1 MENPMRYRTF
11 PLGLALGSLIACGA
25 AVAQTAW
32 VEVNDN
38 ARIAAF
44 GAIADQVEDW
54 DVYDASG
61 AEIGEVDEVVGPD
74 AQTAAALV
82 VDFDDKAGYA
92 DRDVVI
98 PLDQFTREN
107 NRLTLNAS
115 PEAVSAM
122 ETWND

>member
-1 MENPMRYRTF
+1 MSYRKLL
-11 PLGLALGSLIACGA
+11 PGLALGGLMTCGA
-25 AVAQTAW
+25 AMAQTAW

-38 ARIAAF
+38 THIAAF

-61 AEIGEVDEVVGPD
+61 TEIGEVEEVVGAD
-74 AQTAAALV
+74 AGAATALV
-82 VDFDDKAGYA
+82 VDLDGKAGYA

-107 NRLTLNAS
+107 NRLMLNAP

-122 ETWND
+122 EAWKD

>member
-1 MENPMRYRTF
+1 
-11 PLGLALGSLIACGA
+11 
-25 AVAQTAW
+25 VAH
-32 VEVNDN
+32 
-38 ARIAAF
+38 IAAF

-61 AEIGEVDEVVGPD
+61 AEIGEVEEVVGPD

>member
-1 MENPMRYRTF
+1 MLHRKLL
-11 PLGLALGSLIACGA
+11 LGMALGGLMTGGA
-25 AVAQTAW
+25 AMAQTAL

-38 ARIAAF
+38 VHVAAF
-44 GAIADQVEDW
+44 GAIADQVDDW

-74 AQTAAALV
+74 AGTPAALV
-82 VDFDDKAGYA
+82 IDFDGKGGYA
-92 DRDVVI
+92 DRDVVVPI
-98 PLDQFTREN
+98 DQFTREN

-115 PEAVSAM
+115 PDAVSAM